1 MEAKLGQSKISFLMV
16 RLEWKF
22 SRTCSSCESS
32 DLGSAAREAT
42 ALWREFILSSKTGCI
57 MPSEPPVAT
66 CLCNWGPKLQCLLTN
81 LKNLWNYN
89 INIIFITSY
98 KTSLPKFDRISSPT
112 LSIHISRR
120 LCITGYNQTAFSATL
135 HNSQVIDLDPDLHI
149 IKIST
154 T

>member
-1 MEAKLGQSKISFLMV
+1 MEIFKDMLLLWIFWFRQCCKRSYSVVERIYLIIQNWVHYAIRTPCCNLLVQLKL
-16 RLEWKF
+16 
-22 SRTCSSCESS
+22 
-32 DLGSAAREAT
+32 
-42 ALWREFILSSKTGCI
+42 
-57 MPSEPPVAT
+57 
-66 CLCNWGPKLQCLLTN
+66 PKLQCSVTN

-98 KTSLPKFDRISSPT
+98 KTSLPKFDWISSPT

-120 LCITGYNQTAFSATL
+120 LCITSYNQTAFSAQL
-135 HNSQVIDLDPDLHI
+135 HNSQVIDLAPDLHI